1 MGVTMRTKFGY
12 KITVKR
18 GVNLLTDKIK
28 DYLFNFNPMLW
39 HNDLES
45 YLYFINTKIDD
56 TDVWVQSES
65 INDTTMDMEVSLVK

>member
-12 KITVKR
+12 TITIKR

-28 DYLFNFNPMLW
+28 EYLFSFNPMLW

>member
-1 MGVTMRTKFGY
+1 MKAIIETKFGY

-28 DYLFNFNPMLW
+28 DYLFNFNPFLW

-65 INDTTMDMEVSLVK
+65 INDTTMDMVVSLVK